1 MLQRSWKIPYSP
13 STPAFTSAPPAM
25 QLAGLS
31 LLAAE
36 KLNAGPLADVID
48 FKKLRSSQT
57 LVSQSYPDQ
66 PRVAEMLRV
75 IKAITATP

>member
-1 MLQRSWKIPYSP
+1 
-13 STPAFTSAPPAM
+13 
-25 QLAGLS
+25 
-31 LLAAE
+31 
-36 KLNAGPLADVID
+36 VID

-75 IKAITATP
+75 IKAISATP